1 MSRIHAL
8 KFLVLQTLNRNKSL
22 ISKELHVE
30 IAQSIDIKQENTS
43 LIVLW
48 IANGKNNK
56 IIVDEEK
63 FNFYIKSEF
72 DQKSNI
78 DQIDNN
84 ETNAKNLILEIV
96 KKSL

>member
-48 IANGKNNK
+48 IAKGKNNK